1 MARATPLLAAIGLA
15 ALLSAC
21 LPQEAE
27 FRFGVSTSEVVGY
40 VESGGGPLDPRDILI
55 VVFQHHYLFETMETQ
70 QRVYRVSADIRGV
83 ERDGTFRVPMPSDVV
98 TLELIVVAPDR
109 LSTEF
114 RFNRQVGI
122 GQVAYHPI
130 MQAHS
135 KWYSHFYTYIQPML
149 SNLIVERRYQ
159 LSSEDQQRVGDW
171 LTVQSTRMDA
181 LRESQAAARPGAE
194 AEDPA
199 PEESQ

>member
-1 MARATPLLAAIGLA
+1 MVRATPLLATLGLA

-21 LPQEAE
+21 LPHEAD
-27 FRFGVSTSEVVGY
+27 FRFGVSTSEVDGY
-40 VESGGGPLDPRDILI
+40 VESDGGPLDTRDILI
-55 VVFQHHYLFETMETQ
+55 VVFQHHYLFETMETE

-130 MQAHS
+130 LQAHS
-135 KWYSHFYTYIQPML
+135 QWYSHFYTYIQPLL

-159 LSSEDQQRVGDW
+159 LSNEDQQRLGDW
-171 LTVQSTRMDA
+171 LTVQSARMDA
-181 LRESQAAARPGAE
+181 LRASQGTARPGAE
-194 AEDPA
+194 GGNPV

>member
-1 MARATPLLAAIGLA
+1 MVRAAPLLAVLALA

-21 LPQEAE
+21 MPQEAD

-40 VESGGGPLDPRDILI
+40 VEGDNGPLDPRDILI
-55 VVFQHHYLFETMETQ
+55 IVFQHHYLFETMETQ

-83 ERDGTFRVPMPSDVV
+83 EGDGSFRVPMPSDVV

-130 MQAHS
+130 LQAHS

-159 LSSEDQQRVGDW
+159 LSNEDQQRLGNW
-171 LTVQSTRMDA
+171 LTVQSARMDA
-181 LRESQAAARPGAE
+181 LRESQAAARTRDGE
-194 AEDPA
+194 EDPLPKEA
-199 PEESQ
+199 Q